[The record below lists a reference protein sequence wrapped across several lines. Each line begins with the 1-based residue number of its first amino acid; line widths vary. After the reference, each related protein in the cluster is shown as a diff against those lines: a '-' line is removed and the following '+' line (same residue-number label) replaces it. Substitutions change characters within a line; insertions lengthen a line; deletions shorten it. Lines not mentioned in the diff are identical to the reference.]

1 MKKTYSLLLLF
12 VGILFLTSCK
22 KDQTYSDLKEAER
35 DAINHFIENN
45 GIKVIGEAQFI
56 NQGET
61 TNLDRNEF
69 VLLERSA
76 VYMQIVRKGTGSKI
90 KDKEQVEILCRFLE
104 LNIKTDSLLVRNDIY
119 YGGYINNVFYDFSQS
134 PEKMSVQ
141 RSGSTYTASFV
152 QDNSWMYILH
162 GSSTVPA
169 GWLVPLSYIN
179 LGRLVNEDDEIAK
192 VRLIVPHSQGTVD
205 ASAGVYP
212 CYYEITYERDI

>member
-1 MKKTYSLLLLF
+1 MKRTYSLLVLL
-12 VGILFLTSCK
+12 VGILFFTSCN

-35 DAINHFIENN
+35 EAINRFIDNN

-61 TNLDRNEF
+61 TDLDKNEF
-69 VLLERSA
+69 VLLEKSA
-76 VYMQIVRKGTGSKI
+76 VYMQIVRKGCGTKL

-104 LNIKTDSLLVRNDIY
+104 LNIKTDSVLVRNDVY
-119 YGGYINNVFYDFSQS
+119 SGGYINNVFYDFSQS

-152 QDNSWMYILH
+152 QNNSLMYILH
-162 GSSTVPA
+162 GSATVPA
-169 GWLVPLSYIN
+169 GWLVPLSYVNI
-179 LGRLVNEDDEIAK
+179 GRLMNEGDEVAK

-205 ASAGVYP
+205 ASASVYP